1 MDTLAQ
7 LEELRLTI
15 GILALVMLAVV
26 MMATAR
32 NAEGVTTHPRLGRTG
47 AGFDDADDGLLD
59 VSIPERSGHGGRP
72 GSAPAPAG
80 TEHRLA

>member
-32 NAEGVTTHPRLGRTG
+32 DAAGEPTSPRFGRTG
-47 AGFDDADDGLLD
+47 LGFDDADDALLD
-59 VSIPERSGHGGRP
+59 GPIPERSGHGGRP
-72 GSAPAPAG
+72 
-80 TEHRLA
+80 R